1 MNFDSILF
9 DLDGTLWDAT
19 KSVYDSWTTALQRL
33 PDIKNIPTTE
43 QLESVMGMT
52 DLQLMKT
59 LFPYLEPERAK
70 EIFDLCCEEENA
82 YLLKHGAV
90 HYNGVTEVLEKLSQT
105 HKLAIVSNCNTGYI
119 DCYMDSMGTKKYIT
133 DTECFGNT
141 RCLKGENIKLVIE
154 RNGFKKP
161 VYVGDTKWDMEA
173 ADYAGIPFIYAAY
186 GFGDIKGC
194 PMVINKPM
202 DLVRFV

>member
-1 MNFDSILF
+1 MKFDSILF

-19 KSVYDSWTTALQRL
+19 QSVYDSWTAALQKL
-33 PDIKNIPTTE
+33 PDIKSIPTME

-59 LFPYLEPERAK
+59 LFPYLEPLRAK

-90 HYNGVTEVLEKLSQT
+90 HYDGVAETLERLSKT

-119 DCYMDSMGTKKYIT
+119 DCYMDSMGTRKYIT

-141 RCLKGENIKLVIE
+141 RRLKGENIKLVME
-154 RNGFKKP
+154 RNGFKNP

-173 ADYAGIPFIYAAY
+173 AGFAGIPFIYAAY
-186 GFGDIKGC
+186 GFGDIDGC
-194 PMVINKPM
+194 SLSINHPGELIG
-202 DLVRFV
+202 LV